1 MLARHAVLLTRNPTK
16 DFYPERPSG
25 SEGSLL
31 NPPIHLRLPPATP
44 LESTLVDVFILNSLN
59 LFRINTYE
67 KQAGWGRG
75 AIDEQPFHRSASRDE
90 LVYFQAL
97 AHSLVGPK
105 TQLFYFQALPH
116 SFRKNTGG
124 GGITIENFSWPALSV
139 TIARLCAV
147 RRKSTCPVGA
157 EATRTNGFRGA

>member
-1 MLARHAVLLTRNPTK
+1 MLARHAVLLTGNPTK

-31 NPPIHLRLPPATP
+31 NPPMHLRLPPATP
-44 LESTLVDVFILNSLN
+44 LESTLVDVFILSSLN

-97 AHSLVGPK
+97 AHSLVRPK
-105 TQLFYFQALPH
+105 IQLFYFQALPH
-116 SFRKNTGG
+116 SLPQNTGG
-124 GGITIENFSWPALSV
+124 GGVPNISPIRVFQLQSPGS
-139 TIARLCAV
+139 ARLAASPRALWVQKRQERMGSEV
-147 RRKSTCPVGA
+147 R
-157 EATRTNGFRGA
+157 E